1 VAGNTFPPVDFT
13 CESSMHPERVGPYLI
28 DRKIGAGGMGNV
40 YHGVHETTGQEA
52 AIKVL
57 PASMAREDG
66 FVQRFSREID
76 ALRQLSNRHIVQ
88 LFQDGATADGTFY
101 YAMEFVDGVTL
112 TTAITDRKRLP
123 WRDVIHLT
131 MQIAAAL
138 KAAHDAGI
146 VHRDL
151 KPSNLML
158 TKDGVVKLTDF
169 GVASLFASTRLT
181 RTGGVV
187 GTAEYMS
194 PEQARGQ
201 RASRRSD
208 LYSLGAVMYAMLTGR
223 PPFTGPSANDIL
235 QKHQF
240 AQFDKPSRYV
250 ADLPRLVE
258 ELVCQLLEK
267 DPAKRLPDAL
277 VVMKRLEQIRTR
289 LDLVDQHLESET
301 IERPSPGTTAITDEL
316 PPDDEQHHPGPATL
330 VRNMIREDV
339 TSSLVKSPVAR
350 FFDNIFVLLT
360 LLALI
365 IFFGLWM
372 RSRNTTSP
380 SSQLEM
386 ARSII
391 EKKASPAWLRARDEL
406 LQPLVES
413 KALPDNQPEIQSL
426 INKVDQ
432 YEFCRTLQTTPES
445 SRDARSELERLVRQA
460 FDTFTHGDP
469 VEARERLQAVRVI
482 AASDPGNVY
491 LNQFLEETQAQWDA
505 ELLTDGRMDLL
516 NHLLLKING
525 QMDHQEYDAAKLSIE
540 AALRLYSNDRSV
552 TDQVSTLQSLLKQ
565 VETKVKQPAAE

>member
-1 VAGNTFPPVDFT
+1 
-13 CESSMHPERVGPYLI
+13 MHPETVGPYKI
-28 DRKIGAGGMGNV
+28 DRKIGSGGMGNV
-40 YHGVHETTGQEA
+40 YHGVHETTGQAA

-88 LFQDGATADGTFY
+88 LFQDGSTADGTFY

-112 TTAITDRKRLP
+112 TTEITDRKRIP
-123 WRDVIHLT
+123 WKEVIELS

-158 TKDGVVKLTDF
+158 TRDHIIKLTDF

-223 PPFTGPSANDIL
+223 PPFTGATANDIL

-240 AQFDKPSRYV
+240 AQFDKPTRYV
-250 ADLPRLVE
+250 PEIPRLLE

-267 DPAKRLPDAL
+267 DATKRLPDAL

-289 LDLVDQHLESET
+289 LELVQQNLESET
-301 IERPSPGTTAITDEL
+301 VERPSPGITVSDEVVSS
-316 PPDDEQHHPGPATL
+316 DRDVHHPGPATM
-330 VRNMIREDV
+330 VRNMIREDAM
-339 TSSLVKSPVAR
+339 SSLIKSPVAK
-350 FFDNIFVLLT
+350 FFDNIFVLIT
-360 LLALI
+360 LFALI
-365 IFFGLWM
+365 IVFGVWM
-372 RSRNTTSP
+372 NRRNVANP
-380 SSQLEM
+380 AEQFQM
-386 ARSII
+386 AQAIFQQ
-391 EKKASPAWLRARDEL
+391 EPGPGWVRARDDL
-406 LQPLVES
+406 LRPSL
-413 KALPDNQPEIQSL
+413 KAKSLPNAEAEIIRL
-426 INKVDQ
+426 IETADQ
-432 YEFCRTLQTTPES
+432 YEFCHSLKDDPES
-445 SRDARSELERLVRQA
+445 SRDATGELQRLIRQA
-460 FDTFTHGDP
+460 FESYSHSDPVSAREKLMAVLQISKGDP
-469 VEARERLQAVRVI
+469 RNE
-482 AASDPGNVY
+482 Y
-491 LNQFLEETQAQWDA
+491 LTKFLEERIEEWTKEPLTAGRADLFNRVLSDASQQIKSGAKSEAARASLEAVLQLYSEDRTVADQVKQAK
-505 ELLTDGRMDLL
+505 ELL
-516 NHLLLKING
+516 HQISNG
-525 QMDHQEYDAAKLSIE
+525 TTGK
-540 AALRLYSNDRSV
+540 
-552 TDQVSTLQSLLKQ
+552 
-565 VETKVKQPAAE
+565 